1 MSETEMNQVCPL
13 CGEEITK
20 RQGVVNVSHEGREVP
35 AHRNHFDT
43 NDSPEAHG
51 TIAEVAEVDRV
62 PAPQDSAPLVEDN
75 RDVAPAAPVVVDSDN
90 Q

>member
-1 MSETEMNQVCPL
+1 MSDTQMNPVCPM

-20 RQGVVNVSHEGREVP
+20 RQGTIQAEVDGRNQTV
-35 AHRNHFDT
+35 HRNHFDT
-43 NDSPEAHG
+43 SDSAEAHG

-62 PAPQDSAPLVEDN
+62 PAPQDSAPLVVDTNEP
-75 RDVAPAAPVVVDSDN
+75 APAAPVNTDN

>member
-1 MSETEMNQVCPL
+1 MTDMNQVCPL

-20 RQGVVNVSHEGREVP
+20 RQGSVRVEHEGREVL

-51 TIAEVAEVDRV
+51 ESAGIAEVDQV
-62 PAPQDSAPLVEDN
+62 PAPQDSAPVVDDT
-75 RDVAPAAPVVVDSDN
+75 RDVAPAAPVGDNDN